1 MKNDK
6 SKKKTLNIVLLC
18 ISAVMVLVGIICL
31 TVPEASNNPTEAI
44 PPTIIFGIVGLY
56 NLIRVILGRNS
67 NANINPAYPAYQNAA
82 PMNAPRFNFTSGV
95 QKYLLIDEQN
105 QVWCVPDGRN
115 GQLINPRIH
124 LYKDIISFELVTK
137 EEQIT
142 KSKKGIGRA
151 VVGNVLFGPVGAI
164 VGSNTGKT
172 KSTTHTAKSS
182 LGIRITVNDMSH
194 PTEYINLL
202 WSSPG
207 TDSKIMS
214 LLTIMYNTAQEQKNT
229 IHHPSQPQHTAPE
242 QAPQSEI
249 NPDNYIREGNII
261 RRKDGKSIT
270 DADCAYLRQAGIDE
284 AIKREKESP
293 NPKFHRT
300 EAEFEA
306 GLEFEEKYG
315 ETSRAL
321 CSMFLEPAK
330 KARET
335 ADPNV
340 KLHLLNECV
349 KQFEYAKQW
358 HYNHSEGAKITF
370 QDDWEYCHNSKN
382 PCFSYIDP
390 IKSQIQKLQD
400 KVN

>member
-1 MKNDK
+1 MKTDK
-6 SKKKTLNIVLLC
+6 PKKKILNIVLLC
-18 ISAVMVLVGIICL
+18 ISVVIVLAGIICL
-31 TVPEASNNPTEAI
+31 TIPETSDNSSEAI
-44 PPTIIFGIVGLY
+44 PPTIIFSIIGFY
-56 NLIRVILGRNS
+56 NLIRVIGGRSS
-67 NANINPAYPAYQNAA
+67 NTNTDSAFSYKNTPV
-82 PMNAPRFNFTSGV
+82 NAPQYNFTAGI
-95 QKYLLIDEQN
+95 QKYLRIDEQN
-105 QVWCVPDGRN
+105 QVWCIPDGRN
-115 GQLINPRIH
+115 GYLIKPRIH
-124 LYKDIISFELVTK
+124 SYSDIISFELVTK

-151 VVGNVLFGPVGAI
+151 VVGGALFGPVGAV
-164 VGSNTGKT
+164 VGSTTGK
-172 KSTTHTAKSS
+172 KKATTHTTRLV
-182 LGIRITVNDMSH
+182 LGIRITVNDMSQ

-202 WSSPG
+202 WSPEG

-214 LLTIMYNTAQEQKNT
+214 LLTIMYNTAQEQKN
-229 IHHPSQPQHTAPE
+229 IVQPPGQAQNTVPE
-242 QAPQSEI
+242 QVSQSKI

-270 DADCAYLRQAGIDE
+270 DADCEYLRQAGIDE

-306 GLEFEEKYG
+306 GLEFDEKYG

-330 KARET
+330 KARKA

-382 PCFSYIDP
+382 PCFCYIDP

-400 KVN
+400 KVK